1 VANAGA
7 LSEALRAAEDE
18 LHGLL
23 GGERDRERERQAL
36 AAEAG
41 PAASDLE
48 AQSLA
53 LAVAAPGVHIRR
65 HRDTGLQPMVWNG
78 ATRL

>member
-1 VANAGA
+1 MANARA

-23 GGERDRERERQAL
+23 GGER
-36 AAEAG
+36 AATGSVSPGCRAG
-41 PAASDLE
+41 PAAADLE
-48 AQSLA
+48 AQRLA
-53 LAVAAPGVHIRR
+53 LAVAAPGGHIRR
-65 HRDTGLQPMVWNG
+65 HRDTGPQPRVWHG

>member
-1 VANAGA
+1 MANAGA

-23 GGERDRERERQAL
+23 GGER
-36 AAEAG
+36 AATG
-41 PAASDLE
+41 SVRPWLPSWPAAADLE

-53 LAVAAPGVHIRR
+53 LAVAAPGGHIRR
-65 HRDTGLQPMVWNG
+65 HRDTGLQPRVWHG

>member
-1 VANAGA
+1 MEAWIVANAGA

-36 AAEAG
+36 AAE
-41 PAASDLE
+41 
-48 AQSLA
+48 LA
-53 LAVAAPGVHIRR
+53 RP
-65 HRDTGLQPMVWNG
+65 
-78 ATRL
+78 RLTWKPRA